1 MRPVFPE
8 ERLLLEIM
16 TDKEPGYYEKMSVW
30 NCSGNRYIADGH
42 KVDFAVKDL
51 KDKFQILIIDILMN
65 LKTDSLRLTE
75 ADMNLL

>member
-16 TDKEPGYYEKMSVW
+16 TDKTPGYYEKMSVW

-51 KDKFQILIIDILMN
+51 KDKNSEEIRIKYESEVSNIDYRYFN
-65 LKTDSLRLTE
+65 
-75 ADMNLL
+75 